1 MKKLLVLIILIGI
14 IFVGLYFWWQNGLS
28 AVNPADKST
37 KTFVISK
44 GDGVRKIADN
54 LKESG
59 LIRDPIVFFLLI
71 KQKGIENSLQA
82 GVFYLNPSMPAES
95 ILKEFGT
102 GKFDIAITIPEG
114 KRAEE
119 IADIL
124 SENFDKFSDEWRTK
138 LNAEEGY
145 LFPDTYYFP
154 RETGIEQI
162 ISTLKNNFENKYSQV
177 NNNTSLSKEE
187 IVIMASLIER
197 EAKFAQDREM
207 ISSVIHNRLNIDM
220 KLDIDA
226 TVQYA
231 VGYSEAE
238 KRWWKKGL
246 TYDDLEIDS
255 PYNTYT
261 NPGLPPKPISNPGL
275 ASLQAAG
282 NPANTDYLFYISD
295 KTGTNHYAETLDEH
309 NRNVAKYLR

>member
-28 AVNPADKST
+28 AVNLADKST